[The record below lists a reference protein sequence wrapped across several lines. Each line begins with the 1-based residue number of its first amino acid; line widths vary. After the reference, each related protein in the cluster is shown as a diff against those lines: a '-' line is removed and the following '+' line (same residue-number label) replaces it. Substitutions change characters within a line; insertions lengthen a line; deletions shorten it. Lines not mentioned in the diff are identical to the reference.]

1 MPDLQHQFQGLGNKP
16 ALLLVD
22 MIHGFTDPACPLGSE
37 ADAVVQAN
45 LVLLAAFRKRNLPVI
60 FTTVIYHGEDQARV
74 FRDRVPALNV
84 LKPGSHWVKV
94 DGRLGR
100 RTDEPLVEKHW
111 ASGFFGTDLHAR
123 LTGLDVDSLVV
134 TGLTT
139 SGCVRAT
146 AVDGLQHD
154 YRVVVPK
161 QAVGDRN
168 PQAHEASLFDL
179 NAKYA
184 DVLDLEEVLAQ
195 LDHQTQPAAE

>member
-1 MPDLQHQFQGLGNKP
+1 MPDLERQLQGLGKRP
-16 ALLLVD
+16 ALVLVD

-45 LVLLAAFRKRNLPVI
+45 LVLLEAFRKQNLPVI
-60 FTTVIYHGEDQARV
+60 FTTVIYHDEDQARV

-84 LKPGSHWVKV
+84 LKPGSHWVQV
-94 DGRLGR
+94 DARLGR
-100 RTDEPLVEKHW
+100 RADEPLIEKHW

-123 LTGLDVDSLVV
+123 LTCLEVDSLVV

-168 PQAHEASLFDL
+168 PQAHEESLFDL

-195 LDHQTQPAAE
+195 LDQQTQAAAE

>member
-1 MPDLQHQFQGLGNKP
+1 MPDLERQLQGLGKRP
-16 ALLLVD
+16 ALVLVD

-45 LVLLAAFRKRNLPVI
+45 LVLLAAFRERNLPVI

-74 FRDRVPALNV
+74 FRARLPALNV
-84 LKPGSHWVKV
+84 LRPGSHWVQV
-94 DGRLGR
+94 DARLGR
-100 RTDEPLVEKHW
+100 RTTEPLIEKHW

-134 TGLTT
+134 AGLTT

-146 AVDGLQHD
+146 VVDGLQHD
-154 YRVVVPK
+154 YRVVVPR

-168 PQAHEASLFDL
+168 PQAHQASLFDL